1 MKVLLL
7 SCLIALWG
15 TGCAARHSTYMARA
29 SGDAQWLADRISTK
43 EAVGGRYSVSMC
55 TITGTNVTVT
65 EDRVIFV
72 PK

>member
-1 MKVLLL
+1 
-7 SCLIALWG
+7 
-15 TGCAARHSTYMARA
+15 MARA